1 MYRGIKMK
9 EQLEKIYS
17 DAVADIEK
25 AATVK
30 DLEDIKF
37 KYLSRKGEFNEI
49 KKLYYDT
56 GDTTLFNTI
65 SFIILDENKRTIES
79 LTFPS
84 YVLDDILNIVC
95 DEREYSVVTYNL
107 PLNSMQFKYEIT
119 FLVKE
124 KYLILRKYNFLNKSL
139 SNKFYIKFDNIYSE

>member
-1 MYRGIKMK
+1 MRK
-9 EQLEKIYS
+9 EYS
-17 DAVADIEK
+17 LILKPIFMNTKNKE
-25 AATVK
+25 
-30 DLEDIKF
+30 E
-37 KYLSRKGEFNEI
+37 YEEI
-49 KKLYYDT
+49 KLLYQDT

-65 SFIILDENKRTIES
+65 SFIILDENKRIIES

-95 DEREYSVVTYNL
+95 DEREYLVVTYNL